1 MWAYPSG
8 DALLRNPITGIAD
21 CCARAEIGQATA
33 APPHSITS
41 SVPSGSRRHCTRIP
55 GSTLQQSVPSR
66 TATTAV
72 TEYEHL
78 IFSIEIA
85 AGHDTRDIGSVLRT
99 FC

>member
-1 MWAYPSG
+1 MRAYPSG
-8 DALLRNPITGIAD
+8 DALLSNPTTGIAD
-21 CCARAEIGQATA
+21 CCARAEI
-33 APPHSITS
+33 
-41 SVPSGSRRHCTRIP
+41 

-85 AGHDTRDIGSVLRT
+85 AGHDTRDIGNVL
-99 FC
+99 